1 MGKKI
6 NIRPTTGV
14 YATYKNIKY
23 DPWTAI
29 AEFVDNSTQSYY
41 DNALK
46 LKGLKYWKGLNVDI
60 VCEKNA
66 IDGDKIIIRDNAYG
80 MSFNDFQRAIILDSP
95 PKKFSRSEFGMG
107 LKTAACWFGT
117 KWSVESTEL
126 GSGVKYYA
134 AVDVDA
140 LHKYKAEEIEVQ
152 EIECNPKEHG
162 TTITIWNLN
171 RTIKGRQVGKTK
183 DQLRGMYRTDLR
195 TGDITIS
202 YNGENLYYEEPKIL
216 TEELPDGTKKV
227 WKEEVCFSIPFK
239 EEELTV
245 NGFIALRETA
255 STSAAGFALLRRGR
269 VIIGGYENAYR
280 PEEVFEKSNSF
291 VYQRLFGE
299 LNMDN
304 WPVTQ
309 TKDAFDWYSGLEDLL
324 IEKLNEVCHEYKKKA
339 KVYRVGKKV
348 SLEETTTTLLDTFSN
363 AGVISNAEIKN
374 ITANTEPV
382 KQQLQ
387 NYAEEEHKDL
397 QGEQEK
403 EDAESVSVEE
413 NAVSKKENDIVIEGS
428 AGKKIS
434 FEMDGQEYIFNLYLL
449 TDDPK
454 KNWLNISKMPNGEYQ
469 IDWNIRHAFFKP
481 YIDEPEFLAIMEQFV
496 FAMALTEI
504 EVMQLSEDNMVE
516 VSAVRM
522 KMNDIL
528 KELVQGGN
536 K

>member
-41 DNALK
+41 DNASK
-46 LKGLKYWKGLNVDI
+46 LKNTKYWQGLNVEI
-60 VCEKNA
+60 IYEKSA
-66 IDGDKIIIRDNAYG
+66 IEGDKIIIRDNAYG
-80 MSFNDFQRAIILDSP
+80 MNFHDFQRAIVLDSP

-107 LKTAACWFGT
+107 LKTAACWFGK

-126 GSGVKYYA
+126 GSNIKYYA

-152 EIECNPKEHG
+152 EIDCSPKEHG
-162 TTITIWNLN
+162 TTITIWDLN
-171 RTIKGRQVGKTK
+171 RTVKGRQVGKTK

-216 TEELPDGTKKV
+216 TEDLPDGTKKV
-227 WKEEVCFSIPFK
+227 WKKEISFTIPFK
-239 EEELTV
+239 EEELNV
-245 NGFIALRETA
+245 QGFIALRETA

-324 IEKLNEVCHEYKKKA
+324 IEKLNEVCYEYKKKA

-348 SLEETTTTLLDTFSN
+348 SLEDTTTTLLDTFSN
-363 AGVISNAEIKN
+363 AGVITNAEIKN
-374 ITANTEPV
+374 IIVNTESEEQQQPEAE
-382 KQQLQ
+382 QQLPQ
-387 NYAEEEHKDL
+387 EEQD
-397 QGEQEK
+397 K
-403 EDAESVSVEE
+403 EVVEPVTIVE
-413 NAVSKKENDIVIEGS
+413 NTISKKENDIVIEGAS
-428 AGKKIS
+428 CKKIS
-434 FEMDGQEYIFNLYLL
+434 FEMDGQEYIFNLFLL
-449 TDDPK
+449 TDDPQ
-454 KNWLNISKMPNGEYQ
+454 KNWLNISRMPNGEYQ

-481 YIDEPEFLAIMEQFV
+481 YINEPEFLAIMEQFV

-504 EVMQLSEDNMVE
+504 EVMQLSEDSMVE
-516 VSAVRM
+516 ASAVRM

>member
-1 MGKKI
+1 MGRKI

-41 DNALK
+41 DNMEK
-46 LKGLKYWKGLNVDI
+46 LKRTKYWRGLNVEI
-60 VCEKNA
+60 EYIKNA
-66 IDGDKIIIRDNAYG
+66 EEGDKIIIHDNAYG
-80 MSFNDFQRAIILDSP
+80 MNFYDFQRAIVLDSP
-95 PKKFSRSEFGMG
+95 PKKATRSEFGMG
-107 LKTAACWFGT
+107 LKTAACWFGS

-126 GSGVKYYA
+126 GSNIKYYA
-134 AVDVDA
+134 SVDVDA

-152 EIECNPKEHG
+152 EIDCSPKEHG

-171 RTIKGRQVGKTK
+171 RTISGRQIGKTK

-195 TGDITIS
+195 TGDIIIS
-202 YNGENLYYEEPKIL
+202 YNGENLFYEEPKVLI
-216 TEELPDGTKKV
+216 EELPDGTKKV
-227 WKEEVCFSIPFK
+227 WKKDISFTIPFK
-239 EEELTV
+239 DDILLV
-245 NGFIALRETA
+245 KGFVGIRETA

-280 PEEVFEKSNSF
+280 PEEIFEKSNSF

-309 TKDAFDWYSGLEDLL
+309 TKDAFDWYSGLEDIL
-324 IEKLNEVCHEYKKKA
+324 IEKLNEICSDYKKKA
-339 KVYRVGKKV
+339 KEYRVGKKV
-348 SLEETTTTLLDTFSN
+348 SLETTTVSLLDTFSN
-363 AGVISNAEIKN
+363 AGVISNAEVENIDIIEETSSFEETSCNEETNQYDEEKYPIGETDNIKSENN
-374 ITANTEPV
+374 IV
-382 KQQLQ
+382 
-387 NYAEEEHKDL
+387 
-397 QGEQEK
+397 
-403 EDAESVSVEE
+403 V
-413 NAVSKKENDIVIEGS
+413 EGS
-428 AGKKIS
+428 TGKRIT
-434 FEMDGQEYIFNLYLL
+434 FEKRGQTYVFNLFLL
-449 TDDPK
+449 IDNPQ
-454 KNWLNISKMPNGEYQ
+454 KNWLNITRVKTNEYQ

-481 YIDEPEFLAIMEQFV
+481 YIDEPDFLSVMEQFV

-504 EVMQLSEDNMVE
+504 EVMQMSEDNMVE

-522 KMNDIL
+522 KMNEIL
-528 KELVQGGN
+528 KELVKGGP

>member
-41 DNALK
+41 DNVTLLK
-46 LKGLKYWKGLNVDI
+46 ETKYWKGLNVEI
-60 VCEKNA
+60 IYEKNA
-66 IDGDKIIIRDNAYG
+66 EGDKLIIRDNAYG
-80 MSFNDFQRAIILDSP
+80 MSFSDFQRAIVLDSP
-95 PKKFSRSEFGMG
+95 PKNPSRSEFGMG

-117 KWSVESTEL
+117 NWSVESTEL
-126 GSGVKYYA
+126 GSNVKYYA
-134 AVDVDA
+134 SVDVDA

-152 EIECNPKEHG
+152 EIDCSPKEHG
-162 TTITIWNLN
+162 TIITIWNLN
-171 RTIKGRQVGKTK
+171 RTITGRQIGKTK

-202 YNGENLYYEEPKIL
+202 YNGENLYYEEPKVL

-227 WKEEVCFSIPFK
+227 WKKEISFTIPYRN
-239 EEELTV
+239 EHLTV
-245 NGFIALRETA
+245 SGFVGLRETA

-309 TKDAFDWYSGLEDLL
+309 TKDAFDWYSGLEDSL
-324 IEKLNEVCHEYKKKA
+324 IEKLNEVCHDYKKKA
-339 KVYRVGKKV
+339 KEYRVGKKV
-348 SLEETTTTLLDTFSN
+348 SLEDTTTTLLDTFSN
-363 AGVISNAEIKN
+363 AGVISNAEVESIEPQLQSQ
-374 ITANTEPV
+374 EPV
-382 KQQLQ
+382 
-387 NYAEEEHKDL
+387 EEIV
-397 QGEQEK
+397 K
-403 EDAESVSVEE
+403 EVNDFYSTDDPSPTKIIPE
-413 NAVSKKENDIVIEGS
+413 KKENNITIEG
-428 AGKKIS
+428 ATGKKIS
-434 FEMDGQEYIFNLYLL
+434 FEMDGQEYTFNLFLL
-449 TDDPK
+449 VDDPQ
-454 KNWLNISKMPNGEYQ
+454 KNWLNISKVADKEYQ

-504 EVMQLSEDNMVE
+504 EVMQTSEDNMVE
-516 VSAVRM
+516 ISAVRM

-528 KELVQGGN
+528 KELVKGGN

>member
-41 DNALK
+41 DNISSLK
-46 LKGLKYWKGLNVDI
+46 DTKYWRGLNVEI
-60 VCEKNA
+60 IYEKNA
-66 IDGDKIIIRDNAYG
+66 EEGDKLIIRDNAYG
-80 MSFNDFQRAIILDSP
+80 MNFNDFQRAIVLDSP
-95 PKKFSRSEFGMG
+95 PKKSSRSEFGMG

-117 KWSVESTEL
+117 NWSVESTEL
-126 GSGVKYYA
+126 GSNIKYYA

-152 EIECNPKEHG
+152 EIDCSPKEHG
-162 TTITIWNLN
+162 TIITIWNLN
-171 RTIKGRQVGKTK
+171 RTITGRQIGKTK

-202 YNGENLYYEEPKIL
+202 YNGENLYYEEPRVL
-216 TEELPDGTKKV
+216 TEELPDGTKKI
-227 WKEEVCFSIPFK
+227 WKKDISFTIPYK
-239 EEELTV
+239 DDLLTV
-245 NGFIALRETA
+245 EGFIGLRETA
-255 STSAAGFALLRRGR
+255 STSAAGFTLLRRGR

-280 PEEVFEKSNSF
+280 PEEIFEKSNSF

-309 TKDAFDWYSGLEDLL
+309 TKDAFDWYSGLEDEL
-324 IEKLNEVCHEYKKKA
+324 IEKLNEVCLDYKKKA
-339 KVYRVGKKV
+339 KAYRVGKKV
-348 SLEETTTTLLDTFSN
+348 SLEDTTSSLLDTFST
-363 AGVISNAEIKN
+363 AGVISNAEVESIETKQPIQMGEPADETIREGN
-374 ITANTEPV
+374 DFYTADVIPQPEIM
-382 KQQLQ
+382 
-387 NYAEEEHKDL
+387 
-397 QGEQEK
+397 QEK
-403 EDAESVSVEE
+403 KDD
-413 NAVSKKENDIVIEGS
+413 NILIEGPT
-428 AGKKIS
+428 GKRIT
-434 FEMDGQEYIFNLYLL
+434 FEMGGQEYKFNLFLL
-449 TDDPK
+449 VDDPQ
-454 KNWLNISKMPNGEYQ
+454 KNWLNISRIDSTEYQ

-481 YIDEPEFLAIMEQFV
+481 YIDEPEFLALMEQFI
-496 FAMALTEI
+496 FAMAITEI
-504 EVMQLSEDNMVE
+504 EVMQTSEDNMVE
-516 VSAVRM
+516 ISAVRM

-528 KELVQGGN
+528 KELVKGGS